1 MHTTEDIKG
10 TGERKKPYGTED
22 FADKTAYSKL
32 QKLNDNIYNYPSA
45 QEYGEYVQME

>member
-1 MHTTEDIKG
+1 MRRAGGGGGTEMHTTEDIKG

-32 QKLNDNIYNYPSA
+32 
-45 QEYGEYVQME
+45 